1 MVGRV
6 HPREVITN
14 AGARPGDFLVL
25 SKPLGLGIISTAAK
39 RDEDTLGA
47 VKEALVVM
55 TTLNR
60 DAAHVMAG
68 AGAHALTDITGFGLL
83 GHLRNLAAA
92 SHVGATIWSDR
103 VPILPAAVEYVRK
116 GLAPGGT
123 HANRRFLSRW
133 VNYDPDLSES
143 EQLLLCD
150 AQTSGGLLAA
160 LPGAV
165 AADVVRDLHA
175 HGLSWAA
182 IVGSIEDGERGRI
195 RVTRDV
201 KEA

>member
-1 MVGRV
+1 
-6 HPREVITN
+6 
-14 AGARPGDFLVL
+14 
-25 SKPLGLGIISTAAK
+25 
-39 RDEDTLGA
+39 
-47 VKEALVVM
+47 
-55 TTLNR
+55 
-60 DAAHVMAG
+60 MAG

-92 SHVGATIWSDR
+92 SHVGATIWADR
-103 VPILPAAVEYVRK
+103 VPILPAAVEYVQK
-116 GLAPGGT
+116 GIAPGGT

-133 VNYDPDLSES
+133 VNYDPELSES

-182 IVGSIEDGERGRI
+182 IVGSIEAGEHGRI
-195 RVTRDV
+195 GVRRGARPAPVT
-201 KEA
+201 A